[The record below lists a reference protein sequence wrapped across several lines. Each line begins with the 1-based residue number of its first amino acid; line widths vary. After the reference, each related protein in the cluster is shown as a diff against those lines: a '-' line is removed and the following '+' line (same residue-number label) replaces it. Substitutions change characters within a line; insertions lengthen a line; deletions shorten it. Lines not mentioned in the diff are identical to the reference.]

1 MIEKIEMDQ
10 IQTIVNDMITWCV
23 SAGWNILGAIVIYV
37 VGRYVI
43 GFVKK
48 LTRNLLEKRKVE
60 ASVKTFLLSF
70 VNITLTILLLIA
82 IAARL
87 GIETTSFAALLASAG
102 VAIGMALSGNLNN
115 LAGGLII
122 LLLKPFK
129 VGDFIEGQGQ
139 MGTVKAIQIFHT
151 IITTVDNKEVFIPNG
166 ALSSG
171 SVINYNINPTRRLEW
186 VIGVEYNEDY
196 DKVEA
201 VIRQIIAEDAR
212 ILPDPAPFVALKEL
226 ADSSVNII
234 IRCWVKGADYW
245 DVNFDMN
252 RRIYT
257 TFNQQGISFPFPQLT
272 VHQG

>member
-1 MIEKIEMDQ
+1 MSQVETALNGI
-10 IQTIVNDMITWCV
+10 ITWCV
-23 SAGWNILGAIVIYV
+23 NAGWNIIGAIIIYI
-37 VGRYVI
+37 VGRYLI
-43 GFVKK
+43 KFVMR
-48 LTRNLLEKRKVE
+48 LTFNILERQKVDT
-60 ASVKTFLLSF
+60 SVKTFLQSF
-70 VNITLTILLLIA
+70 INIGLTILLIIA
-82 IAARL
+82 IAGRL
-87 GIETTSFAALLASAG
+87 GVETTSFAALLASAG

-129 VGDFIEGQGQ
+129 VGDFIEAQGLT
-139 MGTVKAIQIFHT
+139 GTVKAIQIFHT
-151 IITTVDNKEVFIPNG
+151 IITTVDNKEIFIPNG
-166 ALSSG
+166 ALSNG
-171 SVINYNINPTRRLEW
+171 SVINYNINTTRRLEW

-201 VIRQIIAEDAR
+201 VIKRLISEDPR

-226 ADSSVNII
+226 ADSSVNIV

-252 RRIYT
+252 RRVYT
-257 TFNQQGISFPFPQLT
+257 TFNSEGISFPFPQLT

>member
-1 MIEKIEMDQ
+1 MDQ
-10 IQTIVNDMITWCV
+10 FQSIFNNVITYGV
-23 SAGWNILGAIVIYV
+23 SAGWNIIGAIVIYV
-37 VGRYVI
+37 VGRYLI
-43 GFVKK
+43 K
-48 LTRNLLEKRKVE
+48 LAMRLTQNVLNKRNVE
-60 ASVKTFLLSF
+60 ASVKSFLLSLI
-70 VNITLTILLLIA
+70 NITLTILLIVA

-102 VAIGMALSGNLNN
+102 VAIGMAMSGNLNN

-151 IITTVDNKEVFIPNG
+151 IITTPDNKEVFIPNG

-171 SVINYNINPTRRLEW
+171 CVTNYTINPTRRLEW
-186 VIGVEYNEDY
+186 IVGVEYDENF

-201 VIRQIIAEDAR
+201 VIKGLIAEDSR
-212 ILPDPAPFVALKEL
+212 ILQDPAPFVALHEL
-226 ADSSVNII
+226 ADSSVNVV
-234 IRCWVKGADYW
+234 IRCWVNGADYW

-252 RRIYT
+252 KRIYAA
-257 TFNQQGISFPFPQLT
+257 FNKEGISFPFPQLT

>member
-1 MIEKIEMDQ
+1 MSQVETALNSI
-10 IQTIVNDMITWCV
+10 ITWCV
-23 SAGWNILGAIVIYV
+23 NAGWNIIGAIIIYI
-37 VGRYVI
+37 VGRYLI
-43 GFVKK
+43 KFVMR
-48 LTRNLLEKRKVE
+48 LTFNILERQKVDT
-60 ASVKTFLLSF
+60 SVKTFLQSF
-70 VNITLTILLLIA
+70 INIGLTILLIIA
-82 IAARL
+82 IAGRL
-87 GIETTSFAALLASAG
+87 GVETTSFAALLASAG

-129 VGDFIEGQGQ
+129 VGDFIEAQGLT
-139 MGTVKAIQIFHT
+139 GTVKAIQIFHT
-151 IITTVDNKEVFIPNG
+151 IITTVDNKEIFIPNG
-166 ALSSG
+166 ALSNG
-171 SVINYNINPTRRLEW
+171 SVINYNINTTRRLEW

-201 VIRQIIAEDAR
+201 VIKRLISEDPR
-212 ILPDPAPFVALKEL
+212 ILQDPAPFVALKEL
-226 ADSSVNII
+226 ADSSVNIV

-257 TFNQQGISFPFPQLT
+257 TFNSEGISFPFPQLT

>member
-1 MIEKIEMDQ
+1 MDQ
-10 IQTIVNDMITWCV
+10 FESIFNNVITWCV
-23 SAGWNILGAIVIYV
+23 NAGWNLLGAIVIYV
-37 VGRYVI
+37 VGRYLI
-43 GFVKK
+43 KFVMK
-48 LTRNLLEKRKVE
+48 LTRNILDKRKVE
-60 ASVKTFLLSF
+60 PSVGSFLLSF
-70 VNITLTILLLIA
+70 ISITLTILLVVA

-102 VAIGMALSGNLNN
+102 VAIGMAMSGNLNN

-129 VGDFIEGQGQ
+129 VGDLIEGQGQ

-151 IITTVDNKEVFIPNG
+151 IITTPDNKEVYIPNG

-171 SVINYNINPTRRLEW
+171 SVVNYNVNPTRRLEW
-186 VIGVEYNEDY
+186 VIGVEYNENF

-201 VIRQIIAEDAR
+201 VIRRLIAEDGR
-212 ILPDPAPFVALKEL
+212 ILQDPAPFVGVKEL

-234 IRCWVKGADYW
+234 IRGWVKGADYW
-245 DVNFDMN
+245 DVYFDMFK
-252 RRIYT
+252 RIYA
-257 TFNQQGISFPFPQLT
+257 TFNKEGISFPFPQLT